1 MIYTGVDLLTIAPV
15 LQDDIADYKA
25 GQPALIPVSSVDIPE
40 EGKSKAIIKDGYVI
54 GFHKI
59 GSEQTITI
67 NCAGI
72 APDLINNLLYSE
84 SNILIDSGLNE
95 INYFALGF
103 RILQS
108 DGSYT
113 YYSFQKGTIKVNA
126 KTIETKQGTTATV
139 ESITFAPV
147 VTKHKFAYN
156 GKPSRKIVINTN
168 SHVVNVAGWLAIV
181 WTPNNFLP
189 IPQPSIE
196 VVEISA
202 NTAKV
207 SLLQARTTD
216 TIYYTTDGSN
226 PTLESAQYIAPFT
239 VEENTKIKAI
249 ESSTCKHISAVAVA
263 DINIISLLGYNDNR
277 VGYNDN
283 VVGY

>member
-1 MIYTGVDLLTIAPV
+1 MIYNGVDLLTIAPI
-15 LQDDIADYKA
+15 LQDDLTGYEA
-25 GQPALIPVSSVDIPE
+25 GQPALIPVNSIDLPE
-40 EGKSKAIIKDGYVI
+40 EGKSKSIVKDGYII
-54 GFHKI
+54 GFYKV
-59 GSEQTITI
+59 GSEQSLTI
-67 NCAGI
+67 NCGTI
-72 APDLINNLLYSE
+72 APELLNALLYKENSVVV
-84 SNILIDSGLNE
+84 DTGLND

-103 RILQS
+103 RLLLD

-113 YYSFQKGTIKVNA
+113 YYSYQKGTIKINSKSV
-126 KTIETKQGTTATV
+126 ETKQGTTATI
-139 ESITFAPV
+139 ESIVFTPA

-156 GKPSRKIVINTN
+156 NSPSRKIVLNTKTHN
-168 SHVVNVAGWLAIV
+168 VNVAGWLSIV
-181 WTPNNFLP
+181 WTPNNLLP
-189 IPQPSIE
+189 IPQPTIE

-239 VEENTKIKAI
+239 VKENTKIKAI
-249 ESSTCKHISAVAVA
+249 ECAKSKHISAVAVA